1 MKGPRTYSPLTV
13 EAARLLGSRIRLA
26 RKERGWTVE
35 QLAERVGVAH
45 VTISKVE
52 RGDLTVAVGTVFEAA
67 TVVGVALFDPDP
79 RRRSLEADRVN
90 DRLALLP
97 RLVRPAVPVDD
108 DF

>member
-1 MKGPRTYSPLTV
+1 MRRPRTYSPQAL
-13 EAARLLGSRIRLA
+13 EAARLLGRRIRVA

-35 QLAERVGVAH
+35 QLAERVGVTH

-67 TVVGVALFDPDP
+67 AITGVTLFDPDP
-79 RRRSLEADRVN
+79 RRRSLEADRVA

-97 RLVRPAVPVDD
+97 RLTRPPVTADD

>member
-1 MKGPRTYSPLTV
+1 MKGPRAYSPLTV
-13 EAARLLGSRIRLA
+13 EAGRLLGSRIRLA
-26 RKERGWTVE
+26 RKERRWTVE

-52 RGDLTVAVGTVFEAA
+52 RGDLTVALGTMFEAA
-67 TVVGVALFDPDP
+67 AVVGVALFDPDP
-79 RRRSLEADRVN
+79 RRRSLEADRVS

-97 RLVRPAVPVDD
+97 RLVRPTVGPDN

>member
-13 EAARLLGSRIRLA
+13 EAGRLLGSRIRLA

-35 QLAERVGVAH
+35 QLAARVGVAH

-52 RGDLTVAVGTVFEAA
+52 RGDLTVAIGTVFEAA
-67 TVVGVALFDPDP
+67 AVVGVALFDPDP
-79 RRRSLEADRVN
+79 RRRSAEADRVA

-97 RLVRPAVPVDD
+97 RLVRPTVAPDN

>member
-35 QLAERVGVAH
+35 QLAERVGVTH

-52 RGDLTVAVGTVFEAA
+52 RGDLTVAIGTVFEAA
-67 TVVGVALFDPDP
+67 ALVGVPLFDPDP
-79 RRRSLEADRVN
+79 RRRSLEADRVT

-97 RLVRPAVPVDD
+97 RLVRPRVVVDD

>member
-1 MKGPRTYSPLTV
+1 MKGRRAYSSQTV
-13 EAARLLGSRIRLA
+13 EAARLLGNRIRLA
-26 RKERGWTVE
+26 RKQRGWTVE

-52 RGDLTVAVGTVFEAA
+52 RGDLNVAIGTVFEAA
-67 TVVGVALFDPDP
+67 AVVGVPLFDPDP
-79 RRRSLEADRVN
+79 RRRSLEADRVA

-97 RLVRPAVPVDD
+97 RLVRPTVAVDD

>member
-1 MKGPRTYSPLTV
+1 MKGPRTYSSPTL

-26 RKERGWTVE
+26 RKERRWTIE

-52 RGDLTVAVGTVFEAA
+52 RGDLNVAVGTVFEAA
-67 TVVGVALFDPDP
+67 TVVGVPLFDLEPT
-79 RRRSLEADRVN
+79 RRTLEADRVA

-97 RLVRPAVPVDD
+97 RLVRPTVAADD

>member
-13 EAARLLGSRIRLA
+13 EAGRLLGGRIRLA
-26 RKERGWTVE
+26 RKERSWTVE

-67 TVVGVALFDPDP
+67 AVVGVPLFDPDP
-79 RRRSLEADRVN
+79 RRRSLESDRVR

-97 RLVRPAVPVDD
+97 RLARPTAAVDD
-108 DF
+108 GF

>member
-1 MKGPRTYSPLTV
+1 MKGARTFSPLTV

-26 RKERGWTVE
+26 RKERGWTVD

-52 RGDLTVAVGTVFEAA
+52 RGDLTVALGTVFEAA
-67 TVVGVALFDPDP
+67 AVVAVPLFDPDP
-79 RRRSLEADRVN
+79 GRRSLEAERVAN
-90 DRLALLP
+90 RLALLP
-97 RLVRPAVPVDD
+97 NLVRPAVKVED

>member
-13 EAARLLGSRIRLA
+13 EAGRLLGNRIRLA
-26 RKERGWTVE
+26 RKKRGWTVE

-52 RGDLTVAVGTVFEAA
+52 RGDLTVAVGTMFEAA
-67 TVVGVALFDPDP
+67 AVVGVALFDPDP
-79 RRRSLEADRVN
+79 RIRSLEVDRVAG
-90 DRLALLP
+90 RLSLLP
-97 RLVRPAVPVDD
+97 RLVRPAVAVDD

>member
-1 MKGPRTYSPLTV
+1 MRGPRTYSPLTL
-13 EAARLLGSRIRLA
+13 EAARLLGSRVRLA
-26 RKERGWTVE
+26 RKERGWTIE

-52 RGDLTVAVGTVFEAA
+52 RGDLTVAVGTMFEAA
-67 TVVGVALFDPDP
+67 AITGVPLFDSDP
-79 RRRSLEADRVN
+79 GRRSLEAERLA

-97 RLVRPAVPVDD
+97 RLVRPPVTADD

>member
-1 MKGPRTYSPLTV
+1 MKGPRTHSSLTV
-13 EAARLLGSRIRLA
+13 EAARLLSNRIRLA
-26 RKERGWTVE
+26 RKERGWTIE

-52 RGDLTVAVGTVFEAA
+52 RGELNVAIGTVFEAA
-67 TVVGVALFDPDP
+67 TVVGVPLFDPDP
-79 RRRSLEADRVN
+79 TRRSLEAERVA

-97 RLVRPAVPVDD
+97 RLVRPAVAADD

>member
-1 MKGPRTYSPLTV
+1 LTV
-13 EAARLLGSRIRLA
+13 EAGRLLGNRIRLA

-52 RGDLTVAVGTVFEAA
+52 RGNLTVALGTAFEAA
-67 TVVGVALFDPDP
+67 AVVGVPLFDPDP
-79 RRRSLEADRVN
+79 RRRSLEADRVM

-97 RLVRPAVPVDD
+97 RLVRPTVAVDD